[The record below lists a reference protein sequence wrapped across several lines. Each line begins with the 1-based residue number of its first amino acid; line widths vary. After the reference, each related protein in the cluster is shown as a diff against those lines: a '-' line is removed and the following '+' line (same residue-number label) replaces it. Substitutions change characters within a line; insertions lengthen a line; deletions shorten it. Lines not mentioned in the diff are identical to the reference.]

1 MAATAKVFENGRS
14 QAVRIPKEYR
24 FKDKEVIINRIGEVV
39 LLIPKESGWD
49 SLWQGIDML
58 TDDYMVEGRAPQGE
72 MQERALL

>member
-58 TDDYMVEGRAPQGE
+58 TDDYMAEGREPQGE

>member
-58 TDDYMVEGRAPQGE
+58 TDDYMADGRAPQGE